1 MRIVLTRLMSN
12 IINVVLA
19 DDHEIVRNGIK
30 QMLESENTIKV
41 IGEASNGKEAVD
53 LVSTLEPDVLITDIS
68 MPEMNG
74 IEAASALVQNNTK
87 TKILMLS
94 MFDREEYV
102 LSAVKLGAHGYL
114 LKDTDKSKFLK
125 AIGKVVNG
133 EKYFSSEISNIIVS
147 QYLNTVSNGDILTG
161 SGGSVITS
169 TSPSNTDSFD
179 ITKREKQILSKVVN
193 GQSNKIIAEEL
204 GISVRTIET
213 HRLNI
218 MKKLKV
224 NNAADLVRIA
234 MQNGLVE

>member
-1 MRIVLTRLMSN
+1 MKIVLTRVMSN
-12 IINVVLA
+12 IISVVLA

-41 IGEASNGKEAVD
+41 VGEASNGREAVA
-53 LVSTLEPDVLITDIS
+53 LVMQLQPDVLITDIS
-68 MPEMNG
+68 MPEMTG
-74 IEAASALVQNNTK
+74 IEAASELVAKNTK
-87 TKILMLS
+87 SKILMLS

-114 LKDTDKSKFLK
+114 LKDTDKTKFLK
-125 AIGKVVNG
+125 AINKVVNG
-133 EKYFSSEISNIIVS
+133 EKYFSSEISNIIVN
-147 QYLNTVSNGDILTG
+147 QYLTSVTTGETLTG
-161 SGGSVITS
+161 SGGVVINGSNSV
-169 TSPSNTDSFD
+169 DSFD
-179 ITKREKQILSKVVN
+179 ITKREKQILSSVVN
-193 GQSNKIIAEEL
+193 GQSNKLIAEEL

-234 MQNGLVE
+234 MKNGLVD

>member
-1 MRIVLTRLMSN
+1 MKIVLTRVMSN
-12 IINVVLA
+12 IISVVLA

-41 IGEASNGKEAVD
+41 VGEASNGREAVA
-53 LVSTLEPDVLITDIS
+53 LVMQLQPDVLITDIS
-68 MPEMNG
+68 MPEMTG
-74 IEAASALVQNNTK
+74 IEAASELVAKKAN

-114 LKDTDKSKFLK
+114 LKDTDKVKFLK
-125 AIGKVVNG
+125 AINKVVKG
-133 EKYFSSEISNIIVS
+133 EKYFSSEISNIIVN
-147 QYLNTVSNGDILTG
+147 QYLTSVTTGETLTG
-161 SGGSVITS
+161 SGGVVINSSNSVD
-169 TSPSNTDSFD
+169 NFD
-179 ITKREKQILSKVVN
+179 ITKREKQILSSVVN
-193 GQSNKIIAEEL
+193 GQSNKVIAEEL

-234 MQNGLVE
+234 MKNGLVD

>member
-1 MRIVLTRLMSN
+1 MKIVLTRVMSN
-12 IINVVLA
+12 IISVVLA

-41 IGEASNGKEAVD
+41 VGEASNGKEAVS
-53 LVSTLEPDVLITDIS
+53 LVLQLQPDVLITDIS
-68 MPEMNG
+68 MPEMTG
-74 IEAASALVQNNTK
+74 IEAASELVSRK
-87 TKILMLS
+87 THSKILMLS

-114 LKDTDKSKFLK
+114 LKDTDKTKFIK
-125 AIGKVVNG
+125 AINKVVNG
-133 EKYFSSEISNIIVS
+133 EKYFSSEISNIIVN
-147 QYLNTVSNGDILTG
+147 QYLTSVTTGETLTG
-161 SGGSVITS
+161 SGGVVINGTSSV
-169 TSPSNTDSFD
+169 DSFD
-179 ITKREKQILSKVVN
+179 ITKREKQILSSVVN
-193 GQSNKIIAEEL
+193 GQSNKVIAEEL

-234 MQNGLVE
+234 MKNGLVD

>member
-1 MRIVLTRLMSN
+1 MKIVLTRVMSN
-12 IINVVLA
+12 IISVVLA

-41 IGEASNGKEAVD
+41 VGEASNGKEAVS
-53 LVSTLEPDVLITDIS
+53 LVMQLQPDVLITDIS
-68 MPEMNG
+68 MPEMTG
-74 IEAASALVQNNTK
+74 IEAASELVSRK
-87 TKILMLS
+87 TNSKILMLS

-114 LKDTDKSKFLK
+114 LKDTDKTKFIK
-125 AIGKVVNG
+125 AINKVVNG
-133 EKYFSSEISNIIVS
+133 EKYFSSEISNIIVN
-147 QYLNTVSNGDILTG
+147 QYLTSVTTGETLTG
-161 SGGSVITS
+161 SGGVVINGTSSV
-169 TSPSNTDSFD
+169 DSFD
-179 ITKREKQILSKVVN
+179 ITKREKQILSSVVN
-193 GQSNKIIAEEL
+193 GQSNKVIAEEL

-234 MQNGLVE
+234 MKNGLVD

>member
-1 MRIVLTRLMSN
+1 MSN

-41 IGEASNGKEAVD
+41 VGEASNGKEAVD
-53 LVSTLEPDVLITDIS
+53 LVTLLQPDVLITDIS
-68 MPEMNG
+68 MPVMTG
-74 IEAASALVQNNTK
+74 IEAATELVQHKTR

-102 LSAVKLGAHGYL
+102 LSAVRLGAHGYL
-114 LKDTDKSKFLK
+114 LKDTDKAKFLK
-125 AIGKVVNG
+125 AISKVVNG
-133 EKYFSSEISNIIVS
+133 EKYFSSEISNIIVN
-147 QYLNTVSNGDILTG
+147 QYLNTVSTGDAPIARDAYQQQQPKPVVNDLY
-161 SGGSVITS
+161 
-169 TSPSNTDSFD
+169 D
-179 ITKREKQILSKVVN
+179 ITKREKQILTLVVN
-193 GQSNKIIAEEL
+193 GQSNKVIAEEL

-234 MQNGLVE
+234 IQNNLIIN